1 MFTEFN
7 IIEVLL
13 WGMANEGSYNKCQA
27 CRKCLGFSLMKREGA
42 SISETVNSLTKYT
55 EDECRGVYIET

>member
-1 MFTEFN
+1 M
-7 IIEVLL
+7 
-13 WGMANEGSYNKCQA
+13 GMASEGSYNKCQA

-55 EDECRGVYIET
+55 EDERRGVYVET